1 MIYLEHGKEV
11 RTMAKPKRKPM
22 RRPKKNRTDRS
33 EALQTLLIINA
44 ILVTVK
50 TILEIIEK
58 LS

>member
-1 MIYLEHGKEV
+1 
-11 RTMAKPKRKPM
+11 MAKHKRKPM
-22 RRPKKNRTDRS
+22 RRQKKNRTDQS
-33 EALQTLLIINA
+33 EVLQTLLIINA

>member
-1 MIYLEHGKEV
+1 
-11 RTMAKPKRKPM
+11 MAKPKRKPM

-33 EALQTLLIINA
+33 EALQSLLIINA

-58 LS
+58 LSQ

>member
-1 MIYLEHGKEV
+1 
-11 RTMAKPKRKPM
+11 MAKHKRKPM
-22 RRPKKNRTDRS
+22 RHPKKNRTDRS

>member
-1 MIYLEHGKEV
+1 
-11 RTMAKPKRKPM
+11 MAKHRRKPKR
-22 RRPKKNRTDRS
+22 RQKKNRTDRS
-33 EALQTLLIINA
+33 EVLQTLLIINA

>member
-1 MIYLEHGKEV
+1 
-11 RTMAKPKRKPM
+11 MAKHKRKPM

-33 EALQTLLIINA
+33 EALQTILIINA

-58 LS
+58 LSQ